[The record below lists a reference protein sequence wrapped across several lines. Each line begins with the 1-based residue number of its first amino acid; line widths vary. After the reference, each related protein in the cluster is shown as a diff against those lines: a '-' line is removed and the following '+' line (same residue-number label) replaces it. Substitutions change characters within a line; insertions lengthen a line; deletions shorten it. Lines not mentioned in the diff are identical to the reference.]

1 MAKNILDFKSNL
13 IKGGARP
20 NLFKVIIDFPT
31 TLQSEKKSDLDVKT
45 AKQRAEFLVKS
56 AQIPAF
62 NIGVIEVPFKGRML
76 KIAGDRTFDPWTVNV
91 INEGD
96 FGLRQKFEMWSRDIN
111 ALTENVSA
119 LGYTSGQ
126 NTTSSIAYCKDM
138 YVYQYGRDNIKPER
152 NPSNDFNT
160 NTTTKDTE
168 EFIRGYKFFDAWP
181 SSISSIDLNYESNN
195 QIEEFTVEFQY
206 QYFEV
211 INSAIDSGLT
221 Q

>member
-20 NLFKVIIDFPT
+20 NLFKVIIDFPED
-31 TLQSEKKSDLDVKT
+31 LQNEGARDQIPVIDRIEAKK
-45 AKQRAEFLVKS
+45 RAEFLVKS

-91 INEGD
+91 INDGD
-96 FGLRQKFEMWSRDIN
+96 FSLRQKFEMWSRDIN

-119 LGYTSGQ
+119 LGYTSKK
-126 NTTSSIAYCKDM
+126 TSIAYCKDM
-138 YVYQYGRDNIKPER
+138 YVYQYSRDSIIPER
-152 NPSNDFNT
+152 NPQNINA
-160 NTTTKDTE
+160 NTTAKDNE

-211 INSAIDSGLT
+211 LNSAIDSGLT